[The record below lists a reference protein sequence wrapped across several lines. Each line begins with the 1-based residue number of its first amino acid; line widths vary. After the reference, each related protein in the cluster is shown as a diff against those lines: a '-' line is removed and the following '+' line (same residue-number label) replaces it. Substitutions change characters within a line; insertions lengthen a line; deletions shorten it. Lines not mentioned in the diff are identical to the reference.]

1 MRRRSRARKKASRNR
16 TEKLADPLNRIV
28 PSASVDRA
36 VAVDRERD
44 RERGRDQEKAKRGET
59 EAAAEEVSA
68 ADEIEDE
75 TPADPKK
82 GHGVDIK
89 V

>member
-1 MRRRSRARKKASRNR
+1 M
-16 TEKLADPLNRIV
+16 ADPLNRIV
-28 PSASVDRA
+28 PSTSLDRA

-44 RERGRDQEKAKRGET
+44 RERGGGDKEKPKRAAN
-59 EAAAEEVSA
+59 EAVSEASA

-75 TPADPKK
+75 TSADPKK

>member
-1 MRRRSRARKKASRNR
+1 
-16 TEKLADPLNRIV
+16 LADPLNRIV
-28 PSASVDRA
+28 PSTSLDRA

-44 RERGRDQEKAKRGET
+44 RERGGDKEKPKRAAT
-59 EAAAEEVSA
+59 EAVSEASA
-68 ADEIEDE
+68 ADEIVDE

>member
-1 MRRRSRARKKASRNR
+1 M
-16 TEKLADPLNRIV
+16 ADPLNKIV
-28 PSASVDRA
+28 PSTSVDRA

-44 RERGRDQEKAKRGET
+44 RDRGGAKEKAKRGEA
-59 EAAAEEVSA
+59 EAIPESSA
-68 ADEIEDE
+68 ADAVQDE
-75 TPADPKK
+75 VPADPKK

>member
-1 MRRRSRARKKASRNR
+1 MRRRSRARKKASRNG
-16 TEKLADPLNRIV
+16 TTNLADPLHRIV
-28 PSASVDRA
+28 PSTSVDRT

-44 RERGRDQEKAKRGET
+44 RERGRDKEKAKRGES
-59 EAAAEEVSA
+59 EAPAEAPPAE
-68 ADEIEDE
+68 EIEDE
-75 TPADPKK
+75 TAPDPKK

>member
-1 MRRRSRARKKASRNR
+1 M
-16 TEKLADPLNRIV
+16 ADPLNRIV
-28 PSASVDRA
+28 PSTSVDRA

-44 RERGRDQEKAKRGET
+44 RERGRDKEKAKHGEA
-59 EAAAEEVSA
+59 EAAAEASPGE
-68 ADEIEDE
+68 EIEDE
-75 TPADPKK
+75 IPADPKK